1 MIFEGLNSEIS
12 SSILLPIRL
21 AIWKHKTLD
30 FDIMITVYSHSFA
43 ESPITHCWIQIHSWL
58 LYPTEPL
65 AGLRLSWMFRW
76 ICPPASLT
84 VYCRLCSSAA
94 ADVRTWAAAIQ
105 EPGTW
110 GDVWRWRSATL
121 NPAGHGWPSCND
133 HLQCWRGD
141 RWGNRLLLSPRD
153 PPPPKRKWQRMC
165 LKAGGARRNLADRLK
180 TKGRFLHSGTTVNS
194 SLYGLRL
201 F

>member
-1 MIFEGLNSEIS
+1 MLNSGSFSRSNKAEWVVIFEGLNSEIS

-30 FDIMITVYSHSFA
+30 FDIMFTVYSHSFA

-153 PPPPKRKWQRMC
+153 PPPPKS
-165 LKAGGARRNLADRLK
+165 DR
-180 TKGRFLHSGTTVNS
+180 GCV
-194 SLYGLRL
+194 
-201 F
+201 

>member
-1 MIFEGLNSEIS
+1 
-12 SSILLPIRL
+12 
-21 AIWKHKTLD
+21 
-30 FDIMITVYSHSFA
+30 MITVYSHSFA

-165 LKAGGARRNLADRLK
+165 LKAGGAKEIWQIDWKLKAGFCIQVPLLTAHYMDYACFKSTVTIWTSRNFKLISIKQEYL
-180 TKGRFLHSGTTVNS
+180 
-194 SLYGLRL
+194 
-201 F
+201 